1 MPYVALH
8 PSGTAL
14 ACQSMDNTITTYSC
28 ADGRVKAT
36 KKKQFTGHINSGYG
50 CQLGFS
56 PNGQFLISGD
66 GQGKLNVWDW
76 GSTKVSRKRLFQSKI
91 NTLLFCVVSS
101 SLRFY

>member
-8 PSGTAL
+8 PSGNAL

-28 ADGRVKAT
+28 AEGRVKAT
-36 KKKQFTGHINSGYG
+36 KKKQFTGHVNSGYG

-76 GSTKVSRKRLFQSKI
+76 GSTKV
-91 NTLLFCVVSS
+91 N
-101 SLRFY
+101 